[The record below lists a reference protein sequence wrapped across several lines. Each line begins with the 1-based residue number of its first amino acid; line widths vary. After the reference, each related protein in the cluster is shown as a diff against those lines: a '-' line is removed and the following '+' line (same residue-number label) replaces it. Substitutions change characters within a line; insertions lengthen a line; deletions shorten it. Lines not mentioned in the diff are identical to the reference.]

1 MQKEKAEIIG
11 SIINEMMVV
20 AEKRETREPEW
31 WLDKAQ
37 ILATLWTVVTE
48 DLVNAEMAYKKEI
61 WDEIEAGANVAKATM
76 KIEGTSDNYKK
87 YRYLKKKDEQ
97 VNEIIKVAKKRIDAE
112 RV

>member
-1 MQKEKAEIIG
+1 MEKEKAEIIG
-11 SIINEMMVV
+11 GIINEMMVV
-20 AEKRETREPEW
+20 AENRETKDPEW

-37 ILATLWTVVTE
+37 ILATLWMVVTE
-48 DLVNAEMAYKKEI
+48 DLVKAEMAYKKEI
-61 WDEIEAGANVAKATM
+61 LDEIENGATVAKATM
-76 KIEGTSDNYKK
+76 KIEATSDKYRA